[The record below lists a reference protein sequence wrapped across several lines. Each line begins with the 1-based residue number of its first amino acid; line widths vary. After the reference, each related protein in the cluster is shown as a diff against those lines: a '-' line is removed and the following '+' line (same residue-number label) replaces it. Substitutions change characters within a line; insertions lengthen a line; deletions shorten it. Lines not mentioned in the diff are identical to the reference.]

1 MGRRLQQA
9 IDAGKAKVDSLLRN
23 LPTPTSSVQGM
34 SSETFMKMH
43 DDWTLTR
50 SIPGLGVQTC
60 DTLDSLPG
68 LPGHIG
74 EHSGSRVAA
83 SSFGSGQSSTMSWHS
98 SLTADNRIAASSFDS
113 GRSSNMS
120 CDSLNTIEE
129 NLCLA
134 DEIEGDGRMQSFAVD
149 IDENDSGLES
159 LSFALPS
166 EGQQDPILA
175 RPLEEA
181 SETYEEVRAQF
192 LCQRGG
198 VEVGAGGSFSHF
210 LEAIP
215 ESAPVLEYGCSS
227 AFPGQG
233 KAVGGNTLR
242 SKGTDDPSSQEQRH
256 TGSLEEQI
264 ATHRF
269 DGQWIAVSHPG
280 GISPW
285 LSRLNIQG
293 VSVVD
298 GRGSACQLKH
308 SGGRWLLAGGTM
320 HLDGDTLFRI
330 GRSGL
335 TLAFLRTSGTQ
346 VSSS

>member
-9 IDAGKAKVDSLLRN
+9 IEAGKAKVDTLLRH
-23 LPTPTSSVQGM
+23 LPTQTSSVQGM
-34 SSETFMKMH
+34 SSENFMKMH
-43 DDWTLTR
+43 DEWTLTR
-50 SIPGLGVQTC
+50 SIPGLEVQTC

-68 LPGHIG
+68 LPGQIG

-83 SSFGSGQSSTMSWHS
+83 SSFGSGQSSTMSW
-98 SLTADNRIAASSFDS
+98 DSF
-113 GRSSNMS
+113 NTMS

-129 NLCLA
+129 NFCPS
-134 DEIEGDGRMQSFAVD
+134 DEIEGDGRRQSLAVD

-159 LSFALPS
+159 SSFALPS
-166 EGQQDPILA
+166 EGHQDPILA

-256 TGSLEEQI
+256 TGSLEG
-264 ATHRF
+264 F
-269 DGQWIAVSHPG
+269 DGQWIAVSHPS

-298 GRGSACQLKH
+298 GCGTTCQLKH
-308 SGGRWLLAGGTM
+308 SCGRWLLEGGTM

-330 GRSGL
+330 GRSGV
-335 TLAFLRTSGTQ
+335 TLAFTRTSRTQ

>member
-256 TGSLEEQI
+256 TGSLEG
-264 ATHRF
+264 F
-269 DGQWIAVSHPG
+269 DGQWIAVSHPS

-298 GRGSACQLKH
+298 GCGTTCQLKH
-308 SGGRWLLAGGTM
+308 SCGRWLLEGGTM

-330 GRSGL
+330 GRSGV
-335 TLAFLRTSGTQ
+335 TLAFTRTSRTQ

>member
-83 SSFGSGQSSTMSWHS
+83 SSFGIGQSSTMSW
-98 SLTADNRIAASSFDS
+98 DSF
-113 GRSSNMS
+113 NTMS

-129 NLCLA
+129 NFCPS
-134 DEIEGDGRMQSFAVD
+134 DEIEGDGRRQSLAVD

-159 LSFALPS
+159 SSFALPS
-166 EGQQDPILA
+166 EGHQDPILA

-233 KAVGGNTLR
+233 EAVGSNTLR
-242 SKGTDDPSSQEQRH
+242 NKGTDDPGSQEQRH